1 MFCEN
6 CGSEMTGNGNYC
18 SSCGRAKNKTVS
30 RWARMSRL
38 KKIIIS
44 IIIGFVVL
52 QVLFFVIGFFMGMI
66 DSMIF
71 MMDDTEYYDATYHLE
86 PEWNEDLEEIMSNP

>member
-18 SSCGRAKNKTVS
+18 SSCGHAKNKTVS
-30 RWARMSRL
+30 RWARTSL
-38 KKIIIS
+38 PKKIVIGL
-44 IIIGFVVL
+44 IIGFVVFF
-52 QVLFFVIGFFMGMI
+52 VLSFVIGFFMGLM
-66 DSMIF
+66 DSITF